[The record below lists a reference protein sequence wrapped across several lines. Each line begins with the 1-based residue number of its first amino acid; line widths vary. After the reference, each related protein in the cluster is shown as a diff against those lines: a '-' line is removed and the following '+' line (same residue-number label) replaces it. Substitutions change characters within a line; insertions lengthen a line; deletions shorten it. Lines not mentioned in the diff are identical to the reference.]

1 MKPAASISWKPNA
14 LCAGT
19 TVSFA
24 DRRYS
29 DRSAFNGEIELAR
42 SAGTMDAISAAH
54 ASTAT
59 ATRVTA
65 GLNGLV
71 P

>member
-1 MKPAASISWKPNA
+1 MSVAPLAPSDVTARVG
-14 LCAGT
+14 CRGDC
-19 TVSFA
+19 A